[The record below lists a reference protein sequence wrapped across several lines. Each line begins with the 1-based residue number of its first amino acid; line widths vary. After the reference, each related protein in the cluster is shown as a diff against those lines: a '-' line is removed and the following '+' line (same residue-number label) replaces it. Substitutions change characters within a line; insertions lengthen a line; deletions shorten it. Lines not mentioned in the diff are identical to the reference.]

1 MQGTV
6 VIGMTILHVHVAHP
20 CSCMSIHNVAKYTSS
35 NRARVV
41 RSAHTCETK
50 GTLCY
55 GVVTFLGPE
64 LLLLLLLMLML
75 MLMLL
80 LLLLL
85 LLMLLLLLLLLP
97 RPHREGAGEVERRG
111 ERQNTANT
119 QPGCRSSTGTLWG
132 SKVLGHSSDFL
143 V

>member
-1 MQGTV
+1 MLKYRSQTALDFLIMQGTV

-35 NRARVV
+35 NHARVV

-64 LLLLLLLMLML
+64 LLLLLLL
-75 MLMLL
+75 
-80 LLLLL
+80 
-85 LLMLLLLLLLLP
+85 LLMLLLLP

-119 QPGCRSSTGTLWG
+119 QPGCRSSTGALWG